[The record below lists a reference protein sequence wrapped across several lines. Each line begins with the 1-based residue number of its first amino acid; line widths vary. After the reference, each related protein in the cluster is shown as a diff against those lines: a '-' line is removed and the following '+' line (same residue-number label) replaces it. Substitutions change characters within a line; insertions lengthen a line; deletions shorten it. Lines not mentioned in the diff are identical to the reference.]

1 MAAPMPLLLGGRA
14 RGRWGN
20 IPALS
25 AVSPRRRRPLA
36 VRGLT
41 CEVKAI
47 HKSGS
52 PAARANHARS
62 PKRGPSGAE
71 TGARMGRST
80 ELTEPIG
87 SARRLALDLSA
98 PIPPQHEIARQKK
111 RNAAQATDYS
121 VAIDLS
127 ETLPIT
133 EIELRALEIL
143 LGTDLKELL
152 AETPRK
158 PAKYRS
164 D

>member
-1 MAAPMPLLLGGRA
+1 MPLLLGGRA

-25 AVSPRRRRPLA
+25 AVSPRRRRPPA

-80 ELTEPIG
+80 ELPEPSG
-87 SARRLALDLSA
+87 AARRLALDLLA
-98 PIPPQHEIARQKK
+98 PIPPKHGIVRKGK
-111 RNAAQATDYS
+111 RNAAQAAEYS
-121 VAIDLS
+121 IAIDLP

-133 EIELRALEIL
+133 EVEIRALEIL
-143 LGTDLKELL
+143 LGPDLKELL
-152 AETPRK
+152 AETPGK
-158 PAKYRS
+158 PLKYRS

>member
-1 MAAPMPLLLGGRA
+1 MPLLPVDRA

-25 AVSPRRRRPLA
+25 AVSPRRCRPPA

-41 CEVKAI
+41 CEVKAK

-71 TGARMGRST
+71 TGARMGRSI
-80 ELTEPIG
+80 ELTEPSG
-87 SARRLALDLSA
+87 SARRSALDLSA
-98 PIPPQHEIARQKK
+98 PIPPKHEIARKAK
-111 RNAAQATDYS
+111 RNAAQATEYS
-121 VAIDLS
+121 LAIDLPD
-127 ETLPIT
+127 TPPIT

-143 LGTDLKELL
+143 LGPDLKELL
-152 AETPRK
+152 AETPGK
-158 PAKYRS
+158 PLKYQS

>member
-1 MAAPMPLLLGGRA
+1 MPLLLGGRA

-62 PKRGPSGAE
+62 PMRGPSGAE

-80 ELTEPIG
+80 ELPEPSG
-87 SARRLALDLSA
+87 AARRLALDLLA
-98 PIPPQHEIARQKK
+98 PIPPKHGIVRKGK
-111 RNAAQATDYS
+111 RNAAQAAEYS
-121 VAIDLS
+121 IAIDLA

-133 EIELRALEIL
+133 EVEIRALEIL
-143 LGTDLKELL
+143 LGPDLKELL
-152 AETPRK
+152 AETPGK
-158 PAKYRS
+158 PLKYRS

>member
-1 MAAPMPLLLGGRA
+1 MPLLLGGRA

-25 AVSPRRRRPLA
+25 AVSPRRRRPPA
-36 VRGLT
+36 VLGLT

-80 ELTEPIG
+80 ELPEPSG
-87 SARRLALDLSA
+87 AARRLALDLLA
-98 PIPPQHEIARQKK
+98 PIPPKHGIVRKGK
-111 RNAAQATDYS
+111 RNAAKAAEYS
-121 VAIDLS
+121 IAIDLP

-133 EIELRALEIL
+133 EVEIRALEIL
-143 LGTDLKELL
+143 LGPDLKELL
-152 AETPRK
+152 AETPGK
-158 PAKYRS
+158 PLKYRS